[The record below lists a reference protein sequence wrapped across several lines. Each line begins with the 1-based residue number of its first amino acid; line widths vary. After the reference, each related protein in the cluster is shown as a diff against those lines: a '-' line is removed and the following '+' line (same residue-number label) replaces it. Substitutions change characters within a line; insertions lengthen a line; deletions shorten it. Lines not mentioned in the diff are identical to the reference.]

1 MNFSPAKV
9 KTHMIKKKH
18 IIIISLIVL
27 FTGLLLTFSYNIE
40 TEIKKAD
47 GVILKAEDFSNG
59 YNDLSVRILKRNEPK
74 INTYTTTVS
83 GDVLEPI
90 VGENIHLIIF
100 RLNAQAVRVYFND
113 VYIGTHGDM
122 DKAQSHIYNSLGNF
136 SIPKDILLDTNT
148 IKLEINSL
156 YMRGLEKDPIGIVD
170 NETSR
175 HITEKIEFRTQGL
188 TFIGIGVFLL
198 GIIITMMMIFLGEKK
213 NIGLVY
219 FLISIVFLSIYS
231 MDFMKFTQLSIPYMP
246 FKKII
251 VFSLFACVFFL
262 GLFFSKMFDSKI
274 SWMFSAFLFCMIFL
288 AAIFTGDLIAFKSIY
303 NILIPLIAVNFI
315 LWIIIAAKNLNKKD
329 EAIIFLCSFIN
340 LLILSVTDSLQ
351 MVILGGTISTSI
363 VSYVL
368 IFLFILIL
376 MLYLEISRRNVTIA
390 TETLQRSHFYMQA
403 ITDPLTGAFNLKHT
417 VSLLSSEISPY
428 TVAMID
434 IDDFKFINDKF
445 GHQGGDFMLKHLV
458 KKMQDEF
465 RDNDLIGRY
474 GGDEFIVV
482 LRACSEKNAFNIM
495 NRFRLH
501 IENDR
506 LHYGSNTM
514 NTTLSI
520 GIFYCDGSEKDST
533 MIIKSADEALYRA
546 KHNGKNQVSI

>member
-1 MNFSPAKV
+1 MPAKV

-18 IIIISLIVL
+18 IIVISLIVL
-27 FTGLLLTFSYNIE
+27 FTGLLLTFSYSMK
-40 TEIKKAD
+40 TEIQKAD
-47 GVILKAEDFSNG
+47 GVVLKAEDFSNG

-74 INTYTTTVS
+74 ISTYTTTIS
-83 GDVLEPI
+83 GDVLKSI
-90 VGENIHLIIF
+90 AGENIHLIIF
-100 RLNAQAVRVYFND
+100 RLNVQAVRVYFND
-113 VYIGTHGDM
+113 VCIGTHGDI
-122 DKAQSHIYNSLGNF
+122 DTAQSHIYNSLGSF
-136 SIPKDILLDTNT
+136 SIPKAKILDTNT

-156 YMRGLEKDPIGIVD
+156 YMIGLEKDPIGIVD
-170 NETSR
+170 YETSR
-175 HITEKIEFRTQGL
+175 HIAEKIEFRTQGL
-188 TFIGIGVFLL
+188 TYIGIGVFIL
-198 GIIITMMMIFLGEKK
+198 GIIITLMMIFLAEKK

-231 MDFMKFTQLSIPYMP
+231 MDFMKFTHLSISYMS

-251 VFSLFACVFFL
+251 VFSLFACIFFL
-262 GLFFSKMFDSKI
+262 GLSFSKMFNSKI
-274 SWMFSAFLFCMIFL
+274 SWMFSSFLFFVISLAVIF
-288 AAIFTGDLIAFKSIY
+288 IGDLIVFKSIY
-303 NILIPLIAVNFI
+303 NILIPLIAINFI
-315 LWIIIAAKNLNKKD
+315 LWIVIAAKNLNKKD

-340 LLILSVTDSLQ
+340 LLILSVSDGLQ
-351 MVILGGTISTSI
+351 MVILGGTLSTSI
-363 VSYVL
+363 VSHVL
-368 IFLFILIL
+368 IFSFILIL
-376 MLYLEISRRNVTIA
+376 VLYLEISRRNVTIA
-390 TETLQRSHFYMQA
+390 TETRQRSHFYMQA

-417 VSLLSSEISPY
+417 ISLLSSEISPY

-434 IDDFKFINDKF
+434 IDDFKLVNDKF

-482 LRACSEKNAFNIM
+482 LRGCSEKNAFDIM

-520 GIFYCDGSEKDST
+520 GIFYCDRIEEDST
-533 MIIKSADEALYRA
+533 MVIKYADEALYRA